1 MRALQTAEILAIGS
15 ELLTSFRQDTNS
27 LFLAGRLNDAGVDVR
42 WKTVV
47 GDDRSDLTAVIR
59 QARAR
64 ADMVIA
70 TGGLGPTADDL
81 TREVTAEVLGL
92 TLEEDPAILELVR
105 ARFQARGMRMPDS
118 NRRQACVPHGAIV
131 LPNPRGT
138 APGLWM
144 ESGDGVVVLLPGPP
158 REMQPMFD
166 DYVAPR
172 IRARAGT
179 RAVRRRV
186 IKTTGRSESA
196 IEELA
201 HPIYSSLG
209 GPVPIDT
216 TILAAPGQIELHLSA
231 RGDDA
236 AAMDAALEAAV
247 QRLAAALQPAVVSI
261 DGRSL
266 ETVVG
271 ETLRDRGL
279 KIAVAESCTG
289 GLVMGRLTEVP
300 GSSAWVVGGVVAY
313 DNAIKTLELG
323 VGEEDLRAHGAVS
336 EPVARAMARGVR
348 ERFKADVGV
357 AVTGIAGPSGGTPEK
372 PVGTVVIGVVVPAA
386 ETIRTFSFP
395 GDRATV
401 RLHSIAAAL
410 NMVRVAL
417 M

>member
-1 MRALQTAEILAIGS
+1 MRALHTAEILAVGS

-27 LFLAGRLNDAGVDVR
+27 LFLAGRLNDGGVDVR

-47 GDDRSDLTAVIR
+47 GDDQSDLAAAFR

-64 ADMVIA
+64 ADIVIA

-81 TREVTAEVLGL
+81 TREVAARVLGL
-92 TLEEDPAILELVR
+92 TLEEDAAILEQIR
-105 ARFQARGMRMPDS
+105 ARFQARGMKMPDA
-118 NRRQACVPHGAIV
+118 NRRQAGVPQGAVV

-166 DYVAPR
+166 EHVAPR
-172 IRARAGT
+172 IRARAGART
-179 RAVRRRV
+179 VRRRV

-196 IEELA
+196 IEEVA

-209 GPVPIDT
+209 LPIPIDT

-236 AAMDAALEAAV
+236 GAMDAALEVAV
-247 QRLAAALQPAVVSI
+247 QRLAAALEPAVVSL
-261 DGRSL
+261 DGRPL
-266 ETVVG
+266 EAVVG
-271 ETLRDRGL
+271 EALRDRGL
-279 KIAVAESCTG
+279 TIAVAESCTG
-289 GLVMGRLTEVP
+289 GLVTGRLTDVP
-300 GSSAWVVGGVVAY
+300 GSSGWVVGGVIAY
-313 DNAIKTLELG
+313 DNTVKTRELG
-323 VGEEDLRAHGAVS
+323 VSEADLGAHGAVS

-348 ERFKADVGV
+348 ARFAADVGI

-372 PVGTVVIGVVVPAA
+372 PVGTVVIAA
-386 ETIRTFSFP
+386 VTPGAESVRTFSFP

-401 RLHSIAAAL
+401 RQHSVAAAL

-417 M
+417 V